1 MEKLEEKL
9 TGKKSCADEEPTTAG
24 TIMEKLSDVDD
35 ATKESAEENT
45 NPNIL
50 EVDQAQ
56 NIERSINRHD
66 DEDEANLNNCRYE
79 HLSHQ
84 LQNYNPWHEILM
96 AEMAT
101 ITT

>member
-56 NIERSINRHD
+56 NMN
-66 DEDEANLNNCRYE
+66 E
-79 HLSHQ
+79 HQS
-84 LQNYNPWHEILM
+84 P
-96 AEMAT
+96 
-101 ITT
+101 